1 VALTPL
7 RTGTTLEKVVLVP
20 AFVLVTL
27 YCVYLNTDVR
37 ATVDPLL
44 QGLPGLG

>member
-1 VALTPL
+1 MTAENNP
-7 RTGTTLEKVVLVP
+7 VLNISIFL

-37 ATVDPLL
+37 TAVDPLL
-44 QGLPGLG
+44 ADLSGLG